1 MTIKKAIVTLITTLF
16 VILSGWWLH
25 ALHLTEL
32 TPIQHTVKSVLDTEP
47 EVTSLTPPLPAEEAI
62 EDYFDIAVALHK
74 LAMAGDVSSQFEL
87 GRILDVCTNVAYD
100 RETLVNNL
108 HMLYAYAHE
117 LSAHVLPDLER
128 LMQAC
133 AHFHPENLELFFPQD
148 ELYLSRFASESDI
161 SWSLGFY
168 WLVQAAQA
176 GHEQAIVNIL
186 GIPLLPPITVDI
198 DLPEIN
204 AFLSEQLQAG
214 NPDILSSVS
223 SCVDMDQSQ
232 SVILMEIACEKTS
245 QCRMLHRYEGS
256 LILQLNSL
264 DNAENDTQQ
273 PTLMESFENNIR
285 YMDLPKMINEFK
297 RTEPN
302 YQEHKEQLQSSLQ
315 DEQFRSDL
323 IERCAKLMLHRSD

>member
-1 MTIKKAIVTLITTLF
+1 MTIKKPIRTLF
-16 VILSGWWLH
+16 ATLFIMLIGWCLCT
-25 ALHLTEL
+25 LHLTEL
-32 TPIQHTVKSVLDTEP
+32 APIQNTLKQVVDTEL
-47 EVTSLTPPLPAEEAI
+47 EVTSLTPALPADEAI

-74 LAMAGDVSSQFEL
+74 LAMTGDVNSQFEL
-87 GRILDVCTNVAYD
+87 GRILSVCTIVAYD
-100 RETLVNNL
+100 REILVNNL
-108 HMLYAYAHE
+108 HMLYAYADE
-117 LSAHVLPDLER
+117 LPANVIPDLER

-133 AHFHPENLELFFPQD
+133 AHFYPENLELFFPQN
-148 ELYLSRFASESDI
+148 ELSLSRFASESDI

-176 GHEQAIVNIL
+176 GHEQAVINIL
-186 GIPLLPPITVDI
+186 GIPLLPPMTVNI

-232 SVILMEIACEKTS
+232 SVVLMEIACEKTS
-245 QCRMLHRYEGS
+245 QCRMLHRYESS

-264 DNAENDTQQ
+264 DHVENDIEQ
-273 PTLMESFENNIR
+273 PTLIGSLENNIR
-285 YMDLPKMINEFK
+285 FMDLPKMINEFK
-297 RTEPN
+297 LTEPN
-302 YQEHKEQLQSSLQ
+302 YQEHNEQLQSSLQ

-323 IERCAKLMLHRSD
+323 IEKCAQLMLHRAD